1 MEAEPI
7 DNTGVTQLEKPVFA
21 QPHPTPAPAKFEIK
35 HPSDNPA
42 YKKIDELNREHK
54 IAPLPFPAP
63 RGLPEP
69 KLTLAAVLDTDAGT
83 LNKKIETHGQLV
95 FHAAGDTGSTRGPE
109 SQNLVSD
116 KMVNDFTDEEKEQ
129 PLFLFHLGD
138 VIYSF
143 GEAQYYYDQFYEPY
157 RDYPAPIL
165 ALAGNHDGMVAPG
178 TSATSLAAFLEN
190 FCAETFEVTSEAGGL
205 ARTAQIQPGVFFT
218 FEAPLIRILAL
229 YSNTLE
235 DPGVIASPTIG
246 TSQLTYLE
254 TALNRVKSDKFDGAL
269 ILAHHHPA
277 YTAGGKHGWSQEM
290 LSQIDE
296 ICSKT
301 GVVMQDLR
309 EWLVRV
315 SRKDRARRLSW
326 QFQILSES
334 WNEAFSAASRRGKF
348 DCACCAFRRRRG
360 KVANDILGNVVLAGP
375 RPGSPCLMPQR
386 RSVLAPITTSI

>member
-1 MEAEPI
+1 M
-7 DNTGVTQLEKPVFA
+7 
-21 QPHPTPAPAKFEIK
+21 
-35 HPSDNPA
+35 
-42 YKKIDELNREHK
+42 
-54 IAPLPFPAP
+54 
-63 RGLPEP
+63 
-69 KLTLAAVLDTDAGT
+69 
-83 LNKKIETHGQLV
+83 

-109 SQNLVSD
+109 SQNLVWD

-165 ALAGNHDGMVAPG
+165 ALAGNHDGMVAPR

-205 ARTAQIQPGVFFT
+205 VRTAQIQPGVFFT

-290 LSQIDE
+290 LSQIDD

-348 DCACCAFRRRRG
+348 DCACCALRRRRG